1 MALPAEPRGGTLAI
15 RTAEDHHMKALL
27 LPLCLLGLAACS
39 GKPPTPT
46 APAQPAA
53 AASSRVATPWD
64 AMKADEQ
71 RAKDVQKVV
80 DKQAEDQ
87 RKQIEAQTQ

>member
-1 MALPAEPRGGTLAI
+1 MKPLPILLCVLA
-15 RTAEDHHMKALL
+15 
-27 LPLCLLGLAACS
+27 LAACS
-39 GKPPTPT
+39 DKPPP
-46 APAQPAA
+46 PIAQSAQ
-53 AASSRVATPWD
+53 VATPWD

-80 DKQAEDQ
+80 DKQAEEQ